1 MSNLQFVKKLYNG
14 KNCYSDHMSAEEI
27 GLLYLKSKVEDIVVE
42 MISKERIVFL
52 TGNPGDGKTFII
64 RAIEEKTSLENVYIQ
79 TDLNKEAQYDTIANE
94 IISCYQHNRPA
105 IIAVN
110 EYPFLLLCRAIKTKS
125 VEIYREIMDVKKSA
139 ISYDTSRPLGGKI
152 AILDLNERTLM
163 AKERHITDEIIV
175 KFISLLHKETTGYQV
190 LSDNIS
196 ALSNE
201 KIRRQV
207 VEVFELA
214 AFGCEHFVTRDILG
228 ALAFLFTACTMP
240 EYENEPYYSAIFQGT
255 NKLLKSIQQFDPI
268 YITTPSLDEALWN
281 GEVQSGWLLNAP
293 TIWPNDKSFD
303 DDVEGA
309 IECFK
314 SIKRKYYFENT
325 DGHSLLALQPDE
337 IRKCADIFTHFE
349 SQRKKIK
356 ERIIHA
362 INKLFLPSSDDRRD
376 LHIWTTHKF
385 DMSKDA
391 AIAVSSK
398 SVESNDLEILM
409 PRPADWLKGMEY
421 TPDHII
427 LKHKRQDE
435 PRLIIDVDFLRTLD
449 AIENGYP
456 IGLLAP
462 QYEQA
467 VAIFLQQLDD
477 LGLTEDNDDDE
488 IIIANRK
495 NNAKMIINIQNGKYG
510 FEEGDN

>member
-14 KNCYSDHMSAEEI
+14 KNCYSDHMTPEEI
-27 GLLYLKSKVEDIVVE
+27 ELLYLKSRVEDIVSE
-42 MISKERIVFL
+42 MISKNRIIFL
-52 TGNPGDGKTFII
+52 TGNPGDGKTYII
-64 RAIEEKTSLENVYIQ
+64 KAIAEKISLDGVYVEKDLSLESNYDSVA
-79 TDLNKEAQYDTIANE
+79 NKIIA
-94 IISCYQHNRPA
+94 CYREGKPA

-110 EYPFLLLCRAIKTKS
+110 EYPFLLVCRAIKEQS
-125 VEIYREIMDVKKSA
+125 VEIYKEIMDIKKSA
-139 ISYDTSRPLGGKI
+139 IVYDVSQALGGAI
-152 AILDLNERTLM
+152 AIIDLNARTLM
-163 AKERHITDEIIV
+163 SKERQLTEEIIV
-175 KFISLLHKETTGYQV
+175 KIISLLKEEMTGYQV
-190 LSDNIS
+190 LTSNIN

-201 KIRRQV
+201 AVRRQV

-214 AFGCEHFVTRDILG
+214 AFGCEHYVTRDILG
-228 ALAFLFTACTMP
+228 AISFLFTACTMA
-240 EYENEPYYSAIFQGT
+240 EYEDEPYYSAIFSGT
-255 NKLLKSIQQFDPI
+255 NKLLKSVQQFDPI
-268 YITTPSLDEALWN
+268 YLTTPSLDEALWN
-281 GEVQSGWLLNAP
+281 GELRSGWLLGAP
-293 TIWPNDKSFD
+293 TIWPNDRRFD

-314 SIKRKYYFENT
+314 GIKRKYYFENEN
-325 DGHSLLALQPDE
+325 GHALLLLQPDE
-337 IRKCADIFTHFE
+337 IKKCAEVFTSFE

-362 INKLFLPSSDDRRD
+362 INKLFLPSSDSKRD
-376 LHIWTTHKF
+376 LHIWTTHKY
-385 DMSKDA
+385 DVSQDA
-391 AIAVSSK
+391 TIAISSK

-427 LKHKRQDE
+427 LKHKKSDM
-435 PRLIIDVDFLRTLD
+435 PRLRIDIDFLRTLD

-456 IGLLAP
+456 IGLLAT

-467 VAIFLQQLDD
+467 AANFLQQLDD
-477 LGLTEDNDDDE
+477 RGLTEENDDGE

-495 NNAKMIINIQNGKYG
+495 NNSRMLINIQNGKYG

>member
-14 KNCYSDHMSAEEI
+14 KNCYSDHMTPEEI
-27 GLLYLKSKVEDIVVE
+27 ELLYLESRVEDIVSE
-42 MISKERIVFL
+42 MISKNRIVFL
-52 TGNPGDGKTFII
+52 TGNPGDGKTYII
-64 RAIEEKTSLENVYIQ
+64 KAIDKKTSLDGVYVEK
-79 TDLNKEAQYDTIANE
+79 DLTLESNYDTIASK
-94 IISCYQHNRPA
+94 IIDCYRDGKPA

-110 EYPFLLLCRAIKTKS
+110 EYPFLLVCRAIKEQS
-125 VEIYREIMDVKKSA
+125 VEIYREIMNVKKSA
-139 ISYDTSRPLGGKI
+139 IVYDVSQALGGTI
-152 AILDLNERTLM
+152 AIVDLNARTLM
-163 AKERHITDEIIV
+163 SKERQLTEEIIV
-175 KFISLLHKETTGYQV
+175 KMISLLKDETTGYHV
-190 LSDNIS
+190 LSSNIN

-201 KIRRQV
+201 AVRRQV

-214 AFGCEHFVTRDILG
+214 AFGCEHYVTRDILG
-228 ALAFLFTACTMP
+228 AISFLLTACTMA
-240 EYENEPYYSAIFQGT
+240 EYEDEPYYSAIFSGT
-255 NKLLKSIQQFDPI
+255 NKLLKSVQQFDPI
-268 YITTPSLDEALWN
+268 YLTTPSLDEALWN
-281 GEVQSGWLLNAP
+281 GELLSGWLLGAP
-293 TIWPNDKSFD
+293 TVWPNDRRFD
-303 DDVEGA
+303 DDVGGA

-314 SIKRKYYFENT
+314 GIKRKYYFENEN
-325 DGHSLLALQPDE
+325 GHSLLLLQPDE
-337 IRKCADIFTHFE
+337 IKKCAEVFTSFE

-362 INKLFLPSSDDRRD
+362 INKLFLPSSDSKRD
-376 LHIWTTHKF
+376 LHIWTTHKY
-385 DMSKDA
+385 DVSQDA
-391 AIAVSSK
+391 TIAISSK

-427 LKHKRQDE
+427 LKHKKSDM
-435 PRLIIDVDFLRTLD
+435 PRLRIDIDFLRTLD

-467 VAIFLQQLDD
+467 AANFLQQLDD
-477 LGLTEDNDDDE
+477 RGLTEENDDGE

-495 NNAKMIINIQNGKYG
+495 NNSRMLINIQNGKYG

>member
-14 KNCYSDHMSAEEI
+14 KNCYSDHMTPEEI
-27 GLLYLKSKVEDIVVE
+27 ELLYLKSKVEDIVSE
-42 MISKERIVFL
+42 MISKNRIVFL
-52 TGNPGDGKTFII
+52 TGNPGDGKTYII
-64 RAIEEKTSLENVYIQ
+64 KAIGEKISLDGVYVEKDLSLESN
-79 TDLNKEAQYDTIANE
+79 YDGIASR
-94 IISCYQHNRPA
+94 IIDCYRNGRPA

-110 EYPFLLLCRAIKTKS
+110 EYPFLLVCRAIKEQS
-125 VEIYREIMDVKKSA
+125 IDMYREIMNVKKSA
-139 ISYDTSRPLGGKI
+139 IVYDVSQTLGGKI
-152 AILDLNERTLM
+152 AIIDLNARTLM
-163 AKERHITDEIIV
+163 SKERQLTNEIIV
-175 KFISLLHKETTGYQV
+175 KIISLLKDETAGYHV
-190 LSDNIS
+190 LASNIS

-201 KIRRQV
+201 AVRRQV

-214 AFGCEHFVTRDILG
+214 AFGCEHYVTRDILG
-228 ALAFLFTACTMP
+228 AISFLFTACTMA
-240 EYENEPYYSAIFQGT
+240 EYEDEPYYSVIFSGT
-255 NKLLKSIQQFDPI
+255 NKLLKSVQQFDPI
-268 YITTPSLDEALWN
+268 YLTTPSLDEALWN
-281 GEVQSGWLLNAP
+281 GELRDGWLLGAP
-293 TIWPNDKSFD
+293 TTWPNDRCFD

-314 SIKRKYYFENT
+314 GIKRKYYFENKE
-325 DGHSLLALQPDE
+325 GHALLSLQPDE
-337 IRKCADIFTHFE
+337 IKKCAEVFTSFE

-362 INKLFLPSSDDRRD
+362 INKLFLPSSDSKRD
-376 LHIWTTHKF
+376 LHIWTTHKY
-385 DMSKDA
+385 DISQDA
-391 AIAVSSK
+391 TIAISSK

-409 PRPADWLKGMEY
+409 PRPADWLNGMEY

-427 LKHKRQDE
+427 LKHKKSDM
-435 PRLIIDVDFLRTLD
+435 PRLRIDIDFLRTLD

-467 VAIFLQQLDD
+467 AANFLQQLNDR
-477 LGLTEDNDDDE
+477 GLTEDNDDGE

-495 NNAKMIINIQNGKYG
+495 NNSRMLINIQNGKYG